1 MRVNPLT
8 SRSTAFDPMGGARC
22 PTFVWG
28 SSRPAVNRVLFA
40 IATEI
45 DPEFAWLDIRLPN
58 DEPEEPGPVELGWI
72 PDHRLFFTRRMAD
85 LTPPQTVKP
94 EAIVRVVRS
103 DDPNQDVGAFA
114 DFLRLPSL
122 TQKIVADLG
131 PAPRG
136 RVLVVSNSERVR
148 EHYPSSPEAVRP
160 LIDAHLAAGLIPMF
174 GLSGPS
180 GPGRMAMDMVCEV
193 RVADLG
199 HWREGWLICEKSP
212 PWTSF
217 HAGDKIPLSSVGSI
231 AAAFLR
237 PTSGTSDRRRGR

>member
-1 MRVNPLT
+1 
-8 SRSTAFDPMGGARC
+8 MGGARC

-28 SSRPAVNRVLFA
+28 SSRAAVNRVLFA

-45 DPEFAWLDIRLPN
+45 DPEFAWLDIRLPT
-58 DEPEEPGPVELGWI
+58 DEPEEAGPVELGWI

-85 LTPPQTVKP
+85 LTPPQALKP

-122 TQKIVADLG
+122 TQTIVADLG

-148 EHYPSSPEAVRP
+148 DYYPRSPEAVRP

-174 GLSGPS
+174 GLSGTS
-180 GPGRMAMDMVCEV
+180 GLGRMAMDMVLEV
-193 RVADLG
+193 RLTDPA

-212 PWTSF
+212 AWTSIR
-217 HAGDKIPLSSVGSI
+217 AGDKIPLSAVGSV

-237 PTSGTSDRRRGR
+237 SPGGLPGGRGPP